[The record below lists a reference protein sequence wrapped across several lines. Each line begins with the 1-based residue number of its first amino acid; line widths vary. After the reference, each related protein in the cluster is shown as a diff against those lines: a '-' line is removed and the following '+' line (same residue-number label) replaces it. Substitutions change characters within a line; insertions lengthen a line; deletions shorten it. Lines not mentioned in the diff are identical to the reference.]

1 MVAGF
6 IISLYLSLFQLFLG
20 GSSLPHAPMMTKG
33 KYDFIRYD
41 LNHLYLPDST
51 SLASFQAAL
60 QQRWEG
66 KQPLL
71 NIIHIG
77 DSHIQADF
85 FTAVVREKFQSVPQ
99 WGNAGRGFFFPC
111 EIAGSSAVYNIS
123 AQTTGYW
130 QGCHIMQASK
140 NCNWGLSGFTA
151 STQQENAQLNV
162 WCNAYALRLHKT
174 QWLRIYFDDAQT
186 LQQVPLKIQQQGA
199 WLLPDSLTQLYA
211 SFRLTEPAAKIQLS
225 VSPQHCPNKQFTLDG
240 IYSQEQETGVL
251 YHALGVN
258 GATVNAFLR
267 SPKLGVQLATLSPDL
282 IIVSLGTNDVYTDTF
297 DPIAFENQLYALV
310 QSLKAAAPKASLL
323 LTTPGDHYY
332 KGKSNANLLAANEVI
347 YAVAKAE
354 NCALWDFFAV
364 MGGVNAMPK
373 WLQVQLAS
381 RDYLHLSRKGYE
393 LQGELFYQALTQP
406 FFDGLA
412 NRR

>member
-1 MVAGF
+1 MLTGF
-6 IISLYLSLFQLFLG
+6 IISLYLSLSQLILGGLFLQH
-20 GSSLPHAPMMTKG
+20 PPMLAKG

-41 LNHLYLPDST
+41 LNHLYQSDST
-51 SLASFQAAL
+51 SLASFQNAL
-60 QQRWEG
+60 QQRWQG

-71 NIIHIG
+71 NIVHIG

-85 FTAVVREKFQSVPQ
+85 FTAVVREKFQSIPQ

-130 QGCHIMQASK
+130 QGCHILQASK

-151 STQQENAQLNV
+151 STQQENAQLSVWSNV
-162 WCNAYALRLHKT
+162 YALRPHKT
-174 QWLRIYFDDAQT
+174 QWLRIYFDNAQELPQT
-186 LQQVPLKIQQQGA
+186 PVKIQQQGA
-199 WLLPDSLTQLYA
+199 WLPPDSQNPLYA
-211 SFRLTEPAAKIQLS
+211 AFRLTEPAAKIQLS
-225 VSPQHCPNKQFTLDG
+225 ISPQQCPNKQFSLEG
-240 IYSQEQETGVL
+240 VYSQEQETGVL

-267 SPKLGVQLATLSPDL
+267 SPKLGTQLATLSPDL
-282 IIVSLGTNDVYTDTF
+282 IVVSLGTNDVYTDTF
-297 DPIAFENQLYALV
+297 DPVAFENQLYALV
-310 QSLKAAAPKASLL
+310 QTLKSAAPKASIL

-332 KGKSNANLLAANEVI
+332 KGKSNAHLLAANEVI

-354 NCALWDFFAV
+354 NCAVWDFFAV
-364 MGGVNAMPK
+364 MGGVNAIPK
-373 WLQVQLAS
+373 WLQAQLAS

-406 FFDGLA
+406 FFDNPA
-412 NRR
+412 NSR